1 MRKLEFVL
9 FIIADFILF
18 AVGKKIFDAQ
28 YLQFFILAIF
38 LIGVNLF
45 HVWFQTHGKKIRK

>member
-1 MRKLEFVL
+1 MKKLEFVL

-18 AVGKKIFDAQ
+18 AIGKKIFDTQ
-28 YLQFFILAIF
+28 YLWFFVLSIL

-45 HVWFQTHGKKIRK
+45 HVWFQTHGKKK

>member
-1 MRKLEFVL
+1 MRKLEFTL

-18 AVGKKIFDAQ
+18 AVGKKIFETQ
-28 YLQFFILAIF
+28 YLQFSILAIL

-45 HVWFQTHGKKIRK
+45 HVWFQTHGKKEY